1 MTTPLLKVTDLAV
14 TYNSAH
20 GPVHAVT
27 DVSFSVAPGRVTAIV
42 GESGSGKSTSAMA
55 TMGLLPANAS
65 ASGKIELNGQDL
77 NRITQQQW
85 RDVRGLKIGL
95 IPQDPGTSLNPVKT
109 IGDSVGEVLRIHRQ
123 ALGNPSKEERR
134 ATVIELLDAVGIDNP
149 ELRYNQ
155 YPHELS
161 GGMRQRALIAA
172 ALATEPDLIIA
183 DEPTSALDVTVQQ
196 TILDLI
202 DQLREDRGIGVLLI
216 THDLAVASDRADELV
231 VMQSG
236 QVKEAGLTG
245 RILGDPRHPY
255 TRRLLADAPGL
266 TNPVRQPARAR
277 KHAGASAPGTA
288 GPEAG
293 ASGSEVE
300 PEGKSPATGAARG
313 SVAHDAKARGS
324 EEPTPPLLRVSS
336 MSKQFHPARGQEA
349 FTAVDGVSF
358 SVARGTTH
366 AIVGQS
372 GSGKSTLAR
381 MICAFEEPSAG
392 TAYLEGAAINEL
404 ADKDPRQLRRRLQ
417 MVYQNPYGSLDPR
430 QSIGSAIA
438 EPLRNL
444 SSLSRTQIRAKVTEV
459 LDQVSLPESLASRR
473 AGELSGGQRQR
484 VAIARALV
492 LEPELLVLDEAVSAL
507 DVTVQARILELLNE
521 LQEELGLTYLFIS
534 HDLAVVREIS
544 DTVSVMS
551 KGRQV
556 ELGFTEE
563 IFNDPQHEFTRELL
577 RAIPGQ
583 RYREGV
589 FNLGL

>member
-55 TMGLLPANAS
+55 TMGLLPANAA

-109 IGDSVGEVLRIHRQ
+109 IGESVGEVLRIHRQ
-123 ALGNPSKEERR
+123 ALGNPSKQERR

-149 ELRYNQ
+149 ELRYDQ

-255 TRRLLADAPGL
+255 TRRLLDDAPGL
-266 TNPVRQPARAR
+266 TNPVRQPERAR
-277 KHAGASAPGTA
+277 KHKAASAPAADAPG
-288 GPEAG
+288 GEVNPE
-293 ASGSEVE
+293 E
-300 PEGKSPATGAARG
+300 KTPATPAAR
-313 SVAHDAKARGS
+313 DS
-324 EEPTPPLLRVSS
+324 EESTPPLLRVSS
-336 MSKQFHPARGQEA
+336 MSKQFQPARGQEA

-381 MICAFEEPSAG
+381 MICAFEEPSTGA
-392 TAYLEGAAINEL
+392 AYLEGAAINDL
-404 ADKDPRQLRRRLQ
+404 AAKDPRQLRRRLQ

-444 SSLSRTQIRAKVTEV
+444 SSLTRTQIRAKVTEV
-459 LDQVSLPESLASRR
+459 LDQVSLPEALANRR

-521 LQEELGLTYLFIS
+521 LQEELDLTYLFIS

-563 IFNDPQHEFTRELL
+563 IFYDPEHEFTRELL

>member
-14 TYNSAH
+14 TYNSTH

-55 TMGLLPANAS
+55 TMGLLPANAA

-85 RDVRGLKIGL
+85 RDDRGLKIGL

-109 IGDSVGEVLRIHRQ
+109 IGESVGEVLRIHRQ
-123 ALGNPSKEERR
+123 ALGNPSKQERR

-255 TRRLLADAPGL
+255 TRRLLDDAPGL
-266 TNPVRQPARAR
+266 TNPVRQPERAR
-277 KHAGASAPGTA
+277 KHKAASAAAADAP
-288 GPEAG
+288 
-293 ASGSEVE
+293 GSEAD
-300 PEGKSPATGAARG
+300 PEGTTPATPAAR
-313 SVAHDAKARGS
+313 DS
-324 EEPTPPLLRVSS
+324 EESTPPLLRVSS

-392 TAYLEGAAINEL
+392 TAYLEGAAINDL
-404 ADKDPRQLRRRLQ
+404 AAKDPRQLRRRLQ

-459 LDQVSLPESLASRR
+459 LDQVSLPEALASRR

>member
-14 TYNSAH
+14 TYNSTH

-55 TMGLLPANAS
+55 TMGLLPANAA

-85 RDVRGLKIGL
+85 RDVRGLRIGL

-109 IGDSVGEVLRIHRQ
+109 IGESVGEVLRIHRQ
-123 ALGNPSKEERR
+123 ALGNPSKQERR

-255 TRRLLADAPGL
+255 TRRLLDDAPGL
-266 TNPVRQPARAR
+266 TNPVRQPERAR
-277 KHAGASAPGTA
+277 KHKAASAAAADAP
-288 GPEAG
+288 
-293 ASGSEVE
+293 GSEAD
-300 PEGKSPATGAARG
+300 PEGTTPATPAAR
-313 SVAHDAKARGS
+313 DS
-324 EEPTPPLLRVSS
+324 EESTPPLLRVSS

-392 TAYLEGAAINEL
+392 TAYLEGAAINDL
-404 ADKDPRQLRRRLQ
+404 AAKDPRQLRRRLQ

-459 LDQVSLPESLASRR
+459 LDQVSLPEALASRR

>member
-55 TMGLLPANAS
+55 TMGLLPANAA

-85 RDVRGLKIGL
+85 RGVRGLKIGL

-109 IGDSVGEVLRIHRQ
+109 IGESVGEVLRIHRQ
-123 ALGNPSKEERR
+123 ALGNPSKQERR

-149 ELRYNQ
+149 ELRYDQ

-255 TRRLLADAPGL
+255 TRRLLDDAPGL
-266 TNPVRQPARAR
+266 TNPVRQPERAR
-277 KHAGASAPGTA
+277 KHKAASAPAADAPG
-288 GPEAG
+288 GEVNPE
-293 ASGSEVE
+293 E
-300 PEGKSPATGAARG
+300 KTPATPAAR
-313 SVAHDAKARGS
+313 DS
-324 EEPTPPLLRVSS
+324 EESTPPLLRVSS
-336 MSKQFHPARGQEA
+336 MSKQFQPARGQEA

-381 MICAFEEPSAG
+381 MICAFEEPSTGA
-392 TAYLEGAAINEL
+392 AYLEGAAINDL
-404 ADKDPRQLRRRLQ
+404 AAKDPRQLRRRLQ

-444 SSLSRTQIRAKVTEV
+444 SSLTRTQIRAKVTEV
-459 LDQVSLPESLASRR
+459 LDQVSLPEALANRR

-521 LQEELGLTYLFIS
+521 LQEELDLTYLFIS

-563 IFNDPQHEFTRELL
+563 IFYDPEHEFTRELL

>member
-14 TYNSAH
+14 TYNSTH

-55 TMGLLPANAS
+55 TMGLLPANAA

-109 IGDSVGEVLRIHRQ
+109 IGESVGEVLRIHRQ
-123 ALGNPSKEERR
+123 ALGNPSKQERR

-255 TRRLLADAPGL
+255 TRRLLDDAPGL
-266 TNPVRQPARAR
+266 TNPVRQPERAR
-277 KHAGASAPGTA
+277 KHKAASAAAADAPG
-288 GPEAG
+288 
-293 ASGSEVE
+293 SQVD
-300 PEGKSPATGAARG
+300 PEGTTPATPAAR
-313 SVAHDAKARGS
+313 DS
-324 EEPTPPLLRVSS
+324 EESTPPLLRVSS

-349 FTAVDGVSF
+349 FTAADGVSF

-392 TAYLEGAAINEL
+392 TAYLEGAAINDL
-404 ADKDPRQLRRRLQ
+404 AAKDPRQLRRRLQ

-459 LDQVSLPESLASRR
+459 LDQVSLPEALASRR

>member
-14 TYNSAH
+14 TYNSTH

-55 TMGLLPANAS
+55 TMGLLPANAA

-85 RDVRGLKIGL
+85 RDVRGLRIGL

-109 IGDSVGEVLRIHRQ
+109 IGESVGEVLRIHRQ
-123 ALGNPSKEERR
+123 ALGNPSKQERR

-255 TRRLLADAPGL
+255 TRRLLDDAPGL
-266 TNPVRQPARAR
+266 TNPVRQPERAR
-277 KHAGASAPGTA
+277 KHKAASAAAADAPG
-288 GPEAG
+288 
-293 ASGSEVE
+293 SQVD
-300 PEGKSPATGAARG
+300 PEGTTPATPAAR
-313 SVAHDAKARGS
+313 DS
-324 EEPTPPLLRVSS
+324 EESTPPLLRVSS

-349 FTAVDGVSF
+349 FTAADGVSF

-392 TAYLEGAAINEL
+392 TAYLEGAAINDL
-404 ADKDPRQLRRRLQ
+404 AAKDPRQLRRRLQ
-417 MVYQNPYGSLDPR
+417 MVNQNPYGSLDPR

-459 LDQVSLPESLASRR
+459 LDQVSLPEALASRR

>member
-85 RDVRGLKIGL
+85 RGVRGLKIGL

-123 ALGNPSKEERR
+123 ALGNPSTQERR
-134 ATVIELLDAVGIDNP
+134 ATVIELLDAVGIDHP

-266 TNPVRQPARAR
+266 TNPVRRPKRAR
-277 KHAGASAPGTA
+277 RHAGASAPATGD
-288 GPEAG
+288 PETG
-293 ASGSEVE
+293 APGSEVE
-300 PEGKSPATGAARG
+300 PEGKTPTTGVARG
-313 SVAHDAKARGS
+313 AGS
-324 EEPTPPLLRVSS
+324 ASSEAPTPPLLRVST
-336 MSKQFHPARGQEA
+336 MSKQFHTARGQEA
-349 FTAVDGVSF
+349 FTAVDDVSF

-404 ADKDPRQLRRRLQ
+404 AEKDPRQLRRRVQ

-444 SSLSRTQIRAKVTEV
+444 SSLSRPQIRAKVTEV
-459 LDQVSLPESLASRR
+459 LDQVSLPEALANRR

-521 LQEELGLTYLFIS
+521 LQEELNLTYLFIS

-563 IFNDPQHEFTRELL
+563 IFNDPQHEFTRQLL

>member
-55 TMGLLPANAS
+55 TMGLLPANAA

-109 IGDSVGEVLRIHRQ
+109 IGESVGEVLRIHRQ
-123 ALGNPSKEERR
+123 ALGNPSKQERR

-149 ELRYNQ
+149 ELRYDQ

-196 TILDLI
+196 TILALI

-255 TRRLLADAPGL
+255 TRRLLDDAPGL
-266 TNPVRQPARAR
+266 TNPVRQPERAR
-277 KHAGASAPGTA
+277 KHKAASAPAADAPG
-288 GPEAG
+288 GEVNPE
-293 ASGSEVE
+293 E
-300 PEGKSPATGAARG
+300 KTPATPAAR
-313 SVAHDAKARGS
+313 DS
-324 EEPTPPLLRVSS
+324 EESTPPLLRVSS
-336 MSKQFHPARGQEA
+336 MSKQFQPARGQEA

-381 MICAFEEPSAG
+381 MICAFEEPSTGA
-392 TAYLEGAAINEL
+392 AYLEGAAINDL
-404 ADKDPRQLRRRLQ
+404 AAKDPRQLRRRLQ

-444 SSLSRTQIRAKVTEV
+444 SSLTRTQIRAKVTEV
-459 LDQVSLPESLASRR
+459 LDQVSLPEALANRR

-521 LQEELGLTYLFIS
+521 LQEELDLTYLFIS

-563 IFNDPQHEFTRELL
+563 IFNDPEHEFTRELL

>member
-55 TMGLLPANAS
+55 TMGLLPANAA

-85 RDVRGLKIGL
+85 RGVRGLKIGL

-109 IGDSVGEVLRIHRQ
+109 IGESVGEVLRIHRQ
-123 ALGNPSKEERR
+123 ALGNPSKQERR

-149 ELRYNQ
+149 ELRYDQ

-255 TRRLLADAPGL
+255 TRRLLDDAPGL
-266 TNPVRQPARAR
+266 TNPVRQPERAR
-277 KHAGASAPGTA
+277 KHKAASAPAADAPG
-288 GPEAG
+288 GEVNPE
-293 ASGSEVE
+293 E
-300 PEGKSPATGAARG
+300 KTPATPAAR
-313 SVAHDAKARGS
+313 DS
-324 EEPTPPLLRVSS
+324 EESTPPLLRVSS
-336 MSKQFHPARGQEA
+336 MSKQFQPARGQEA

-381 MICAFEEPSAG
+381 MICAFEEPSTGA
-392 TAYLEGAAINEL
+392 AYLEGAAINDL
-404 ADKDPRQLRRRLQ
+404 AAKDPRQLRRRLQ

-444 SSLSRTQIRAKVTEV
+444 SSLTRTQIRAKVTEV
-459 LDQVSLPESLASRR
+459 LDQVSLPEALANRR

-521 LQEELGLTYLFIS
+521 LQEELDLTYLFIS

-563 IFNDPQHEFTRELL
+563 IFNDPQHDFTRQLL

>member
-55 TMGLLPANAS
+55 TMGLLPAKAA

-85 RDVRGLKIGL
+85 RGVRGLKIGL

-109 IGDSVGEVLRIHRQ
+109 IGESVGEVLRIHRQ
-123 ALGNPSKEERR
+123 ALGNPSKQERR

-149 ELRYNQ
+149 ELRYDQ

-255 TRRLLADAPGL
+255 SRRLLDDAPGL
-266 TNPVRQPARAR
+266 TNPVRQPERAR
-277 KHAGASAPGTA
+277 KHKAASAPAADAPGSQVD
-288 GPEAG
+288 PEEKA
-293 ASGSEVE
+293 
-300 PEGKSPATGAARG
+300 PATPAAR
-313 SVAHDAKARGS
+313 SS
-324 EEPTPPLLRVSS
+324 EEATPPLLRVSS

-381 MICAFEEPSAG
+381 MICAFEEPSSG
-392 TAYLEGAAINEL
+392 TAYLEGADISDL
-404 ADKDPRQLRRRLQ
+404 AAKDPRQLRRRLQ

-444 SSLSRTQIRAKVTEV
+444 SSLTRTQIRAKVTEV
-459 LDQVSLPESLASRR
+459 LDQVSLPEALANRR

-521 LQEELGLTYLFIS
+521 LQEELDLTYLFIS

>member
-55 TMGLLPANAS
+55 TMGLLPANAA
-65 ASGKIELNGQDL
+65 ASGRIELNGQDL

-123 ALGNPSKEERR
+123 ALGNPSTQERR
-134 ATVIELLDAVGIDNP
+134 ATVIELLDAVGIDHP
-149 ELRYNQ
+149 ELRYSQ

-266 TNPVRQPARAR
+266 TNPVRRPERAR
-277 KHAGASAPGTA
+277 KHVGASAPAT
-288 GPEAG
+288 G
-293 ASGSEVE
+293 APGSEVE
-300 PEGKSPATGAARG
+300 PEGKSPAIGAARG
-313 SVAHDAKARGS
+313 AEK
-324 EEPTPPLLRVSS
+324 PTPPLLRVST
-336 MSKQFHPARGQEA
+336 MSKQFHTARGQEA
-349 FTAVDGVSF
+349 FTSVDDVSF

-381 MICAFEEPSAG
+381 MICAFEKPSAG

-404 ADKDPRQLRRRLQ
+404 AEKDPRQLRRRVQ

-444 SSLSRTQIRAKVTEV
+444 SSLSRTQIREKVTGV
-459 LDQVSLPESLASRR
+459 LDQVSLPEALANRR

-521 LQEELGLTYLFIS
+521 LQEELNLTYLFIS

-563 IFNDPQHEFTRELL
+563 IFNDPQHGFTRQLL

>member
-14 TYNSAH
+14 TYNSTH

-55 TMGLLPANAS
+55 TMGLLPANAA

-109 IGDSVGEVLRIHRQ
+109 IGESVGEVLRIHRQ
-123 ALGNPSKEERR
+123 ALGNPSKQERR

-255 TRRLLADAPGL
+255 TRRLLDDAPGL
-266 TNPVRQPARAR
+266 TNPVRQPERAR
-277 KHAGASAPGTA
+277 KHKAASAAAADAP
-288 GPEAG
+288 
-293 ASGSEVE
+293 GSEAD
-300 PEGKSPATGAARG
+300 PEGTTPATPAAR
-313 SVAHDAKARGS
+313 DS
-324 EEPTPPLLRVSS
+324 EESTPPLLRVSS

-392 TAYLEGAAINEL
+392 TAYLEGAAINDL
-404 ADKDPRQLRRRLQ
+404 AAKDPRQLRRRLQ

-459 LDQVSLPESLASRR
+459 LDQVSLPEALASRR

>member
-55 TMGLLPANAS
+55 TMGLLPANAA

-109 IGDSVGEVLRIHRQ
+109 IGESVGEVLRIHRQ
-123 ALGNPSKEERR
+123 ALGNPSKQERR

-149 ELRYNQ
+149 ELRYDQ

-255 TRRLLADAPGL
+255 TRRLLDDAPGL
-266 TNPVRQPARAR
+266 TNPVRQPERAR
-277 KHAGASAPGTA
+277 KHKAASAPAADAPG
-288 GPEAG
+288 GEVNPE
-293 ASGSEVE
+293 E
-300 PEGKSPATGAARG
+300 KTPATPAAR
-313 SVAHDAKARGS
+313 DS
-324 EEPTPPLLRVSS
+324 EESTPPLLRVSS
-336 MSKQFHPARGQEA
+336 MSKQFQPARGQEA

-381 MICAFEEPSAG
+381 MICAFEEPSTGA
-392 TAYLEGAAINEL
+392 AYLEGAAINDL
-404 ADKDPRQLRRRLQ
+404 AAKDPRQLRRRLQ

-444 SSLSRTQIRAKVTEV
+444 SSLTRTQIRAKVTEV
-459 LDQVSLPESLASRR
+459 LDQVSLPEALANRR

-484 VAIARALV
+484 VAIARAMV

-507 DVTVQARILELLNE
+507 DVTVQARILELLDE
-521 LQEELGLTYLFIS
+521 LQEELDLTYLFIS

-563 IFNDPQHEFTRELL
+563 IFNDPQHDFTRQLL

>member
-55 TMGLLPANAS
+55 TMGLLPAYAA

-123 ALGNPSKEERR
+123 ALGNPSKQERR

-149 ELRYNQ
+149 ELRYDQ

-255 TRRLLADAPGL
+255 TRRLLDDAPGL
-266 TNPVRQPARAR
+266 TNPVRQPERAR
-277 KHAGASAPGTA
+277 KHKAASAPAADAPG
-288 GPEAG
+288 GEVNPE
-293 ASGSEVE
+293 E
-300 PEGKSPATGAARG
+300 KIPATPAAR
-313 SVAHDAKARGS
+313 DS
-324 EEPTPPLLRVSS
+324 EESTPPLLRVSS
-336 MSKQFHPARGQEA
+336 MSKQFQPARGQEA

-381 MICAFEEPSAG
+381 MICAFEEPSTGA
-392 TAYLEGAAINEL
+392 AYLEGAAINDL
-404 ADKDPRQLRRRLQ
+404 AAKDPRQLRRRLQ

-444 SSLSRTQIRAKVTEV
+444 SSLTRTQIRAKVTEV
-459 LDQVSLPESLASRR
+459 LDQVSLPEALANRR

-563 IFNDPQHEFTRELL
+563 IFNDPQHDFTRQLL

>member
-55 TMGLLPANAS
+55 TMGLLPANAA

-85 RDVRGLKIGL
+85 RGVRGLKIGL

-109 IGDSVGEVLRIHRQ
+109 IGESVGEVLRIHRQ
-123 ALGNPSKEERR
+123 ALGNPSKQERR

-149 ELRYNQ
+149 ELRYDQ

-255 TRRLLADAPGL
+255 TRRLLDDAPGL
-266 TNPVRQPARAR
+266 TNPVRQPERAR
-277 KHAGASAPGTA
+277 KHKAASAPAADAPG
-288 GPEAG
+288 GEVNPE
-293 ASGSEVE
+293 E
-300 PEGKSPATGAARG
+300 KTPATPAAR
-313 SVAHDAKARGS
+313 DS
-324 EEPTPPLLRVSS
+324 EESTLPLLRVSS
-336 MSKQFHPARGQEA
+336 MSKQFQPARGQEG

-381 MICAFEEPSAG
+381 MICAFEEPSTGA
-392 TAYLEGAAINEL
+392 AYLEGAAINDL
-404 ADKDPRQLRRRLQ
+404 AAKDPRQLRRRLQ

-444 SSLSRTQIRAKVTEV
+444 SSLTRTQIRAKVTEV
-459 LDQVSLPESLASRR
+459 LDQVSLPEALANRR

-521 LQEELGLTYLFIS
+521 LQGELDLTYLFIS

-563 IFNDPQHEFTRELL
+563 IFNDPEHEFTRELL

>member
-14 TYNSAH
+14 TYNSTH

-55 TMGLLPANAS
+55 TMGLLPANAA

-85 RDVRGLKIGL
+85 RDVRGLRIGL

-109 IGDSVGEVLRIHRQ
+109 IGESVGEVLRIHRQ
-123 ALGNPSKEERR
+123 ALGNPSKQERR

-255 TRRLLADAPGL
+255 TRRLLDDAPGL
-266 TNPVRQPARAR
+266 TNPVRQPERAR
-277 KHAGASAPGTA
+277 KHKAASAAAADAPG
-288 GPEAG
+288 
-293 ASGSEVE
+293 SQVD
-300 PEGKSPATGAARG
+300 PEGTTPATPAAR
-313 SVAHDAKARGS
+313 DS
-324 EEPTPPLLRVSS
+324 EESTPPLLRVSS
-336 MSKQFHPARGQEA
+336 MSEQFHPARGQEA
-349 FTAVDGVSF
+349 FTAADGVSF

-392 TAYLEGAAINEL
+392 TAYLEGAAINDL
-404 ADKDPRQLRRRLQ
+404 AAKDPRQLRRRLQ

-459 LDQVSLPESLASRR
+459 LDQVSLPEALASRR

>member
-55 TMGLLPANAS
+55 TMGLLPANAA

-85 RDVRGLKIGL
+85 RGVRGLKIGL

-123 ALGNPSKEERR
+123 ALGNPSKQERR

-255 TRRLLADAPGL
+255 TRRLLTDAPGL
-266 TNPVRQPARAR
+266 TNPVRPPERAR
-277 KHAGASAPGTA
+277 RHAGTSVPGTA
-288 GPEAG
+288 DPETG
-293 ASGSEVE
+293 TPGSEVE
-300 PEGKSPATGAARG
+300 PEGKTPSIGA
-313 SVAHDAKARGS
+313 ARGS
-324 EEPTPPLLRVSS
+324 EEPTPPLLRVST
-336 MSKQFHPARGQEA
+336 MSKQFHTARGQEA
-349 FTAVDGVSF
+349 FTAVDDVSF

-392 TAYLEGAAINEL
+392 TAYLEGADINEL
-404 ADKDPRQLRRRLQ
+404 AEKDPRQLRRRVQ

-444 SSLSRTQIRAKVTEV
+444 SSLSRPQIREKVTEV
-459 LDQVSLPESLASRR
+459 LDQVSLPEALANRR

-492 LEPELLVLDEAVSAL
+492 LEPELLALDEAVSAL
-507 DVTVQARILELLNE
+507 DVTVQARILELLDE
-521 LQEELGLTYLFIS
+521 LQEELNLTYLFIS

>member
-55 TMGLLPANAS
+55 TMGLLPANAA

-85 RDVRGLKIGL
+85 RGVRGLKIGL

-109 IGDSVGEVLRIHRQ
+109 IGESVGEVLRIHRQ
-123 ALGNPSKEERR
+123 ALGNPSKQERR

-149 ELRYNQ
+149 ELRYDQ

-255 TRRLLADAPGL
+255 TRRLLDDAPGL
-266 TNPVRQPARAR
+266 TNPVRQPERAR
-277 KHAGASAPGTA
+277 KHKAASAPAADAPG
-288 GPEAG
+288 GEVNPE
-293 ASGSEVE
+293 E
-300 PEGKSPATGAARG
+300 KTPATPAAR
-313 SVAHDAKARGS
+313 DS
-324 EEPTPPLLRVSS
+324 EESTLPLLRVSS
-336 MSKQFHPARGQEA
+336 MSKQFQPARGQEA

-381 MICAFEEPSAG
+381 MICAFEEPSTGA
-392 TAYLEGAAINEL
+392 AYLEGAAINDL
-404 ADKDPRQLRRRLQ
+404 AAKDPRQLRRRLQ

-444 SSLSRTQIRAKVTEV
+444 SSLTRTQIRAKVTEV
-459 LDQVSLPESLASRR
+459 LDQVSLPEALANRR

-521 LQEELGLTYLFIS
+521 LQGELDLTYLFIS

-563 IFNDPQHEFTRELL
+563 IFNDPEHEFTRELL

>member
-14 TYNSAH
+14 TYNSTH

-55 TMGLLPANAS
+55 TMGLLPANAA

-85 RDVRGLKIGL
+85 RDVRGLRIGL

-109 IGDSVGEVLRIHRQ
+109 IGESVGEVLRIHRQ
-123 ALGNPSKEERR
+123 ALGNPSKQERR

-255 TRRLLADAPGL
+255 TRRLLDDAPGL
-266 TNPVRQPARAR
+266 TNPVRQPERAR
-277 KHAGASAPGTA
+277 KHKAASAAAADAPG
-288 GPEAG
+288 
-293 ASGSEVE
+293 SQVD
-300 PEGKSPATGAARG
+300 PEGTTPATPAAR
-313 SVAHDAKARGS
+313 DS
-324 EEPTPPLLRVSS
+324 EESTPPLLRVSS

-349 FTAVDGVSF
+349 FTAADGVSF

-392 TAYLEGAAINEL
+392 TAYLEGAAINDL
-404 ADKDPRQLRRRLQ
+404 AAKDPRQLRRRLQ

-459 LDQVSLPESLASRR
+459 LDQVSLPEALASRR

>member
-55 TMGLLPANAS
+55 TMGLLPANAA

-85 RDVRGLKIGL
+85 RGVRGLKIGL

-109 IGDSVGEVLRIHRQ
+109 IGESVGEVLRIHCQ
-123 ALGNPSKEERR
+123 ALGNPSKQERR

-149 ELRYNQ
+149 ELRYDQ

-255 TRRLLADAPGL
+255 TRRLLDDAPGL
-266 TNPVRQPARAR
+266 TNPVRQPERAR
-277 KHAGASAPGTA
+277 KHKAASAPAADAPG
-288 GPEAG
+288 GEVNPE
-293 ASGSEVE
+293 E
-300 PEGKSPATGAARG
+300 KTPATPAAR
-313 SVAHDAKARGS
+313 DS
-324 EEPTPPLLRVSS
+324 EESTPPLLRVSS
-336 MSKQFHPARGQEA
+336 MSKQFQPARGQEA

-381 MICAFEEPSAG
+381 MICAFEEPSTGA
-392 TAYLEGAAINEL
+392 AYLEGAAINDL
-404 ADKDPRQLRRRLQ
+404 AAKDPRQLRRRLQ

-444 SSLSRTQIRAKVTEV
+444 SSLTRTQIRAKVTEV
-459 LDQVSLPESLASRR
+459 LDQVSLPEALANRR

-521 LQEELGLTYLFIS
+521 LQEELDLTYLFIS

-563 IFNDPQHEFTRELL
+563 IFNDPEHEFTRELL

>member
-55 TMGLLPANAS
+55 TMGLLPANAA

-85 RDVRGLKIGL
+85 RGVRGLKIGL

-109 IGDSVGEVLRIHRQ
+109 IGESVGEVLRIHRQ
-123 ALGNPSKEERR
+123 ALGNPSKQERR

-149 ELRYNQ
+149 ELRYDQ

-196 TILDLI
+196 TILALI

-255 TRRLLADAPGL
+255 TRRLLDDAPGL
-266 TNPVRQPARAR
+266 TNPVRQPERAR
-277 KHAGASAPGTA
+277 KHKAASAPAADAPG
-288 GPEAG
+288 GEVNPE
-293 ASGSEVE
+293 E
-300 PEGKSPATGAARG
+300 KTPATPAAR
-313 SVAHDAKARGS
+313 DS
-324 EEPTPPLLRVSS
+324 EESTPPLLRVSS
-336 MSKQFHPARGQEA
+336 MSKQFQPARGQEA

-381 MICAFEEPSAG
+381 MICAFEEPSTGA
-392 TAYLEGAAINEL
+392 AYLEGAAINDL
-404 ADKDPRQLRRRLQ
+404 AAKDPRQLRRRLQ

-444 SSLSRTQIRAKVTEV
+444 SSLTRTQIRAKVTEV
-459 LDQVSLPESLASRR
+459 LDQVSLPEALANRR

-521 LQEELGLTYLFIS
+521 LQEELDLTYLFIS

-563 IFNDPQHEFTRELL
+563 IFNDPEHEFTRELL

>member
-55 TMGLLPANAS
+55 TMGLLPANAA

-109 IGDSVGEVLRIHRQ
+109 IGESVGEVLRIHRQ
-123 ALGNPSKEERR
+123 ALGNPSKQERR

-149 ELRYNQ
+149 ELRYDQ

-196 TILDLI
+196 TILALI

-255 TRRLLADAPGL
+255 TRRLLDDAPGL
-266 TNPVRQPARAR
+266 TNLVRQPERAR
-277 KHAGASAPGTA
+277 KHKAASAPAADAPG
-288 GPEAG
+288 GEVNPE
-293 ASGSEVE
+293 E
-300 PEGKSPATGAARG
+300 KTPATPAAR
-313 SVAHDAKARGS
+313 DS
-324 EEPTPPLLRVSS
+324 EESTPPLLRVSS
-336 MSKQFHPARGQEA
+336 MSKQFQPARGQEA

-381 MICAFEEPSAG
+381 MICAFEEPSTGA
-392 TAYLEGAAINEL
+392 AYLEGAAINDL
-404 ADKDPRQLRRRLQ
+404 AAKDPRQLRRRLQ

-444 SSLSRTQIRAKVTEV
+444 SSLTRTQIRAKVTEV
-459 LDQVSLPESLASRR
+459 LDQVSLPEALANRR

-521 LQEELGLTYLFIS
+521 LQEELDLTYLFIS

-563 IFNDPQHEFTRELL
+563 IFNDPEHEFTRELL

>member
-14 TYNSAH
+14 TYNSTH

-55 TMGLLPANAS
+55 TMGLLPANAA

-85 RDVRGLKIGL
+85 RDVRGLRIGL

-109 IGDSVGEVLRIHRQ
+109 IGESVGEVLRIHRQ
-123 ALGNPSKEERR
+123 ALGNPSKQERR

-255 TRRLLADAPGL
+255 TRRLLDDAPGL
-266 TNPVRQPARAR
+266 TNPVRQPERAR
-277 KHAGASAPGTA
+277 KHKAASAAAADAPG
-288 GPEAG
+288 
-293 ASGSEVE
+293 SQVD
-300 PEGKSPATGAARG
+300 PEGTTPATPAAR
-313 SVAHDAKARGS
+313 DS
-324 EEPTPPLLRVSS
+324 EESTPPLLRVSS

-349 FTAVDGVSF
+349 FTAADGVSF

-392 TAYLEGAAINEL
+392 TAYLEGAAINDL
-404 ADKDPRQLRRRLQ
+404 AAKDPRQLRRRLQ

-430 QSIGSAIA
+430 QSIGTASA

-459 LDQVSLPESLASRR
+459 LDQVSLPEALASRR

>member
-55 TMGLLPANAS
+55 TMGLLPANAA

-123 ALGNPSKEERR
+123 ALGNPSTQERR
-134 ATVIELLDAVGIDNP
+134 ATVIELLDAVGIDQP
-149 ELRYNQ
+149 ELRYDQ

-255 TRRLLADAPGL
+255 TRRLLDDAPGL
-266 TNPVRQPARAR
+266 TNPVRQPERAR
-277 KHAGASAPGTA
+277 KHKAASAPAADAPG
-288 GPEAG
+288 GEVNPE
-293 ASGSEVE
+293 E
-300 PEGKSPATGAARG
+300 KTPATPAAR
-313 SVAHDAKARGS
+313 DS
-324 EEPTPPLLRVSS
+324 EESTPPLLRVSS
-336 MSKQFHPARGQEA
+336 MSKQFQPARGQEA

-381 MICAFEEPSAG
+381 MICAFEEPSTGA
-392 TAYLEGAAINEL
+392 AYLEGAAINDL
-404 ADKDPRQLRRRLQ
+404 AAKDPRQLRRRLQ

-444 SSLSRTQIRAKVTEV
+444 SSLTRTQIRAKVTEV
-459 LDQVSLPESLASRR
+459 LDQVSLPEALANRR

-521 LQEELGLTYLFIS
+521 LQEELDLTYLFIS

-563 IFNDPQHEFTRELL
+563 IFNDPEHEFTRELL

>member
-14 TYNSAH
+14 TYNSTH

-55 TMGLLPANAS
+55 TMGLLPANAA

-85 RDVRGLKIGL
+85 RDVRGLRIGL

-109 IGDSVGEVLRIHRQ
+109 IGESVGEVLRIHRQ
-123 ALGNPSKEERR
+123 ALGNPSKQERR

-255 TRRLLADAPGL
+255 TRRLLDDAPGL
-266 TNPVRQPARAR
+266 TNPVRQPERAR
-277 KHAGASAPGTA
+277 KHKAASAAAADAPG
-288 GPEAG
+288 
-293 ASGSEVE
+293 SQVD
-300 PEGKSPATGAARG
+300 PEGTTPATPAAR
-313 SVAHDAKARGS
+313 DS
-324 EEPTPPLLRVSS
+324 EESTPPLLRVSS

-349 FTAVDGVSF
+349 FTAADGVSF

-392 TAYLEGAAINEL
+392 TAYLEGAAINDL
-404 ADKDPRQLRRRLQ
+404 AAKDPRQLRRRLQ

-444 SSLSRTQIRAKVTEV
+444 SSLSRMQIRAKVTEV
-459 LDQVSLPESLASRR
+459 LDQVSLPEALASRR

>member
-14 TYNSAH
+14 TYNSTH

-55 TMGLLPANAS
+55 TMGLLPANAA

-85 RDVRGLKIGL
+85 RDVRGLRIGL

-109 IGDSVGEVLRIHRQ
+109 IGESVGEVLRIHRQ
-123 ALGNPSKEERR
+123 ALGNPSKQERR

-161 GGMRQRALIAA
+161 GGMWQRALIAA

-255 TRRLLADAPGL
+255 TRRLLDDAPGL
-266 TNPVRQPARAR
+266 TNPVRQPERAR
-277 KHAGASAPGTA
+277 KHKAASAAAADAPG
-288 GPEAG
+288 
-293 ASGSEVE
+293 SQVD
-300 PEGKSPATGAARG
+300 PEGTTPATPAAR
-313 SVAHDAKARGS
+313 DS
-324 EEPTPPLLRVSS
+324 EESTPPLLRVSS

-349 FTAVDGVSF
+349 FTAADGVSF

-392 TAYLEGAAINEL
+392 TAYLEGAAINDL
-404 ADKDPRQLRRRLQ
+404 AAKDPRQLRRRLQ

-459 LDQVSLPESLASRR
+459 LDQVSLPEALASRR

>member
-85 RDVRGLKIGL
+85 RGVRGLKIGL

-123 ALGNPSKEERR
+123 ALGNPSTQERR
-134 ATVIELLDAVGIDNP
+134 ATVIELLDAVGIDQP
-149 ELRYNQ
+149 ELRYDQ

-255 TRRLLADAPGL
+255 TRRLLDDAPGL
-266 TNPVRQPARAR
+266 TSPVHQPARAR
-277 KHAGASAPGTA
+277 KHAGASTPGTA
-288 GPEAG
+288 GPETG
-293 ASGSEVE
+293 APGSEVE
-300 PEGKSPATGAARG
+300 PEGKSPATRAARG
-313 SVAHDAKARGS
+313 SK
-324 EEPTPPLLRVSS
+324 EPTPPLLRVSS
-336 MSKQFHPARGQEA
+336 MSKRFHPARSQEA

-381 MICAFEEPSAG
+381 MVCAFEDPSAG
-392 TAYLEGAAINEL
+392 TAYLEGAAISEL
-404 ADKDPRQLRRRLQ
+404 AEKDPRQLRRRVQ

-444 SSLSRTQIRAKVTEV
+444 SSLSRTQIRAKVAEV
-459 LDQVSLPESLASRR
+459 LDQVSLPEALANRR

-484 VAIARALV
+484 VAIARAMV

-507 DVTVQARILELLNE
+507 DVTVQARILELLDE
-521 LQEELGLTYLFIS
+521 LQEELDLTYLFIS

-563 IFNDPQHEFTRELL
+563 IFNDPQHDFTRQLL

>member
-14 TYNSAH
+14 TYNSTH

-55 TMGLLPANAS
+55 TMGLLPANAA

-85 RDVRGLKIGL
+85 RDVRGLRIGL

-109 IGDSVGEVLRIHRQ
+109 IGESVGEVLRIHRQ
-123 ALGNPSKEERR
+123 ALGNPSKQERR

-255 TRRLLADAPGL
+255 TRRLLDDAPGL
-266 TNPVRQPARAR
+266 TNPVRQPERAR
-277 KHAGASAPGTA
+277 KHKAASAAAADAP
-288 GPEAG
+288 
-293 ASGSEVE
+293 GSEAD
-300 PEGKSPATGAARG
+300 PEGTTPATPAAR
-313 SVAHDAKARGS
+313 DS
-324 EEPTPPLLRVSS
+324 EESTPPLLRVSS

-349 FTAVDGVSF
+349 FTAADGVSF

-392 TAYLEGAAINEL
+392 TAYLEGAAINDL
-404 ADKDPRQLRRRLQ
+404 AAKDPRQLRRRLQ

-459 LDQVSLPESLASRR
+459 LDQVSLPEALASRR

>member
-27 DVSFSVAPGRVTAIV
+27 DVSFSVSPGRVTAIV

-55 TMGLLPANAS
+55 TMGLLPAKAA

-85 RDVRGLKIGL
+85 RGVRGLKIGL

-109 IGDSVGEVLRIHRQ
+109 IGESVGEVLRIHRQ
-123 ALGNPSKEERR
+123 ALGNPSKQERR

-149 ELRYNQ
+149 ELRYDQ

-255 TRRLLADAPGL
+255 TRRLLDDAPGL
-266 TNPVRQPARAR
+266 TNPVRQPERAR
-277 KHAGASAPGTA
+277 KHKAASAPAADAPGSQVD
-288 GPEAG
+288 PEEKA
-293 ASGSEVE
+293 
-300 PEGKSPATGAARG
+300 PATPAAR
-313 SVAHDAKARGS
+313 SS
-324 EEPTPPLLRVSS
+324 EEATPPLLRVSS

-381 MICAFEEPSAG
+381 MICAFEEPSSG
-392 TAYLEGAAINEL
+392 TAYLEGADISDL
-404 ADKDPRQLRRRLQ
+404 AAKDPRQLRRRLQ

-444 SSLSRTQIRAKVTEV
+444 SSLTRTQIRAKVTEV
-459 LDQVSLPESLASRR
+459 LDQVSLPEALANRR

-521 LQEELGLTYLFIS
+521 LQEELDLTYLFIS

>member
-55 TMGLLPANAS
+55 TMGLLPANAA

-85 RDVRGLKIGL
+85 RGVRGLKIGL

-109 IGDSVGEVLRIHRQ
+109 IGESVGEVLRIHRQ
-123 ALGNPSKEERR
+123 ALGNPSKQERR

-149 ELRYNQ
+149 ELRYDQ

-245 RILGDPRHPY
+245 RVLGDPRHPY
-255 TRRLLADAPGL
+255 TRRLLDDAPGL
-266 TNPVRQPARAR
+266 TNPVRQPERAR
-277 KHAGASAPGTA
+277 KHKAASAPAADAPG
-288 GPEAG
+288 GEVNPE
-293 ASGSEVE
+293 E
-300 PEGKSPATGAARG
+300 KTPATPAAR
-313 SVAHDAKARGS
+313 DS
-324 EEPTPPLLRVSS
+324 EESTLPLLRVSS
-336 MSKQFHPARGQEA
+336 MSKQFQPARGQEG

-381 MICAFEEPSAG
+381 MICAFEEPSTGA
-392 TAYLEGAAINEL
+392 AYLEGAAINDL
-404 ADKDPRQLRRRLQ
+404 AAKDPRQLRRRLQ

-444 SSLSRTQIRAKVTEV
+444 SSLTRTQIRAKVTEV
-459 LDQVSLPESLASRR
+459 LDQVSLPEALANRR

-521 LQEELGLTYLFIS
+521 LQEELDLTYLFIS

-563 IFNDPQHEFTRELL
+563 IFNDPEHEFTRELL

>member
-14 TYNSAH
+14 TYNSTH

-55 TMGLLPANAS
+55 TMGLLPANAA

-85 RDVRGLKIGL
+85 RGVRGLRIGL

-109 IGDSVGEVLRIHRQ
+109 IGESVGEVLRIHRQ
-123 ALGNPSKEERR
+123 ALGNPSKQERR

-255 TRRLLADAPGL
+255 TRRLLDDAPGL
-266 TNPVRQPARAR
+266 TNPVRQPERAR
-277 KHAGASAPGTA
+277 KHKAASAAAADAPG
-288 GPEAG
+288 
-293 ASGSEVE
+293 SQVD
-300 PEGKSPATGAARG
+300 PEGTTPATPAAR
-313 SVAHDAKARGS
+313 DS
-324 EEPTPPLLRVSS
+324 EESTPPLLRVSS

-349 FTAVDGVSF
+349 FTAADGVSF

-392 TAYLEGAAINEL
+392 TAYLEGAAINDL
-404 ADKDPRQLRRRLQ
+404 AAKDPRQLRRRLQ

-430 QSIGSAIA
+430 QSLGSAVA
-438 EPLRNL
+438 EPLRNPRTV
-444 SSLSRTQIRAKVTEV
+444 SRAQIRAKVTEV
-459 LDQVSLPESLASRR
+459 LDQVSLPEALASRR

>member
-55 TMGLLPANAS
+55 TMGLLPANAA

-109 IGDSVGEVLRIHRQ
+109 IGESVGEVLRIHRQ
-123 ALGNPSKEERR
+123 ALGNPSKQERR

-149 ELRYNQ
+149 ELRYDQ

-255 TRRLLADAPGL
+255 TRRLLDDAPGL
-266 TNPVRQPARAR
+266 TNPVRQPERAR
-277 KHAGASAPGTA
+277 KHKAASAPAADAPG
-288 GPEAG
+288 GEVNPE
-293 ASGSEVE
+293 E
-300 PEGKSPATGAARG
+300 KTPATPAAR
-313 SVAHDAKARGS
+313 DS
-324 EEPTPPLLRVSS
+324 EESTPPLLRVSS
-336 MSKQFHPARGQEA
+336 MSKQFQPARGQEA

-381 MICAFEEPSAG
+381 MICAFEEPSTGA
-392 TAYLEGAAINEL
+392 AYLEGAAINDL
-404 ADKDPRQLRRRLQ
+404 AAKDPRQLRRRLQ

-444 SSLSRTQIRAKVTEV
+444 SSLTRTQIRAKVTEV
-459 LDQVSLPESLASRR
+459 LDQVSLPEALANRR

-521 LQEELGLTYLFIS
+521 LQEELDLTYLFIS

-563 IFNDPQHEFTRELL
+563 IFNDPEHEFTRELL

>member
-55 TMGLLPANAS
+55 TMGLLPANAA

-85 RDVRGLKIGL
+85 RDVRGLRIGL

-109 IGDSVGEVLRIHRQ
+109 IGESVGEVLRIHRQ
-123 ALGNPSKEERR
+123 ALGNPSKQERR

-255 TRRLLADAPGL
+255 TRRLLDDAPGL
-266 TNPVRQPARAR
+266 TNPVRQPERAR
-277 KHAGASAPGTA
+277 KHKAASAAAADAP
-288 GPEAG
+288 
-293 ASGSEVE
+293 GSEAD
-300 PEGKSPATGAARG
+300 PEGTTPATPAAR
-313 SVAHDAKARGS
+313 DS
-324 EEPTPPLLRVSS
+324 EESTPPLLRVSS

-392 TAYLEGAAINEL
+392 TAYLEGAAINDL
-404 ADKDPRQLRRRLQ
+404 AAKDPRQLRRRLQ

-459 LDQVSLPESLASRR
+459 LDQVSLPEALASRR

-563 IFNDPQHEFTRELL
+563 IFDDPQHEFTHQLL

>member
-14 TYNSAH
+14 TYNSTH

-55 TMGLLPANAS
+55 TMGLLPANAA

-85 RDVRGLKIGL
+85 RDVRGLRIGL

-109 IGDSVGEVLRIHRQ
+109 IGESVGEVLRIHRQ
-123 ALGNPSKEERR
+123 ALGNPSKQERR

-255 TRRLLADAPGL
+255 TRRLLVDAPGL
-266 TNPVRQPARAR
+266 TNPVRQPERAR
-277 KHAGASAPGTA
+277 KHKAASAAAADAPG
-288 GPEAG
+288 
-293 ASGSEVE
+293 SQVD
-300 PEGKSPATGAARG
+300 PEGTTPATPAAR
-313 SVAHDAKARGS
+313 DS
-324 EEPTPPLLRVSS
+324 EESTPPLLRVSS

-349 FTAVDGVSF
+349 FTAADGVSF

-392 TAYLEGAAINEL
+392 TAYLEGAAINDL
-404 ADKDPRQLRRRLQ
+404 AAKDPRQLRRRLQ

-459 LDQVSLPESLASRR
+459 LDQVSLPEALASRR

>member
-14 TYNSAH
+14 TYNSTH

-55 TMGLLPANAS
+55 TMGLLPANAA

-109 IGDSVGEVLRIHRQ
+109 IGESVGEVLRIHRQ
-123 ALGNPSKEERR
+123 ALGNPSKQERR

-255 TRRLLADAPGL
+255 TRRLLDDAPGL
-266 TNPVRQPARAR
+266 TNPVRQPERAR
-277 KHAGASAPGTA
+277 KHKAASAAAADAP
-288 GPEAG
+288 
-293 ASGSEVE
+293 GSEAD
-300 PEGKSPATGAARG
+300 PEGTTPATPAAR
-313 SVAHDAKARGS
+313 DS
-324 EEPTPPLLRVSS
+324 EESTPPLLRVSS

-349 FTAVDGVSF
+349 FTAADGVSF

-392 TAYLEGAAINEL
+392 TAYLEGAAINDL
-404 ADKDPRQLRRRLQ
+404 AAKDPRQLRRRLQ

-459 LDQVSLPESLASRR
+459 LDQVSLPEALASRR

>member
-55 TMGLLPANAS
+55 TMGLLPANAA

-109 IGDSVGEVLRIHRQ
+109 IGESVGEVLRIHRQ
-123 ALGNPSKEERR
+123 ALGNPSKQERR

-149 ELRYNQ
+149 ELRYDQ

-255 TRRLLADAPGL
+255 TRRLLDDAPGL
-266 TNPVRQPARAR
+266 TNPVRQPERAR
-277 KHAGASAPGTA
+277 KHKAASAPAADAPG
-288 GPEAG
+288 GEVNPE
-293 ASGSEVE
+293 E
-300 PEGKSPATGAARG
+300 KTPATPAAR
-313 SVAHDAKARGS
+313 DS
-324 EEPTPPLLRVSS
+324 EESTPPLLRVSS
-336 MSKQFHPARGQEA
+336 MSKQFQPARGQEA

-392 TAYLEGAAINEL
+392 TAYLEGAAISEL

-444 SSLSRTQIRAKVTEV
+444 SSLSRTQIREKVTEV
-459 LDQVSLPESLASRR
+459 LDQVSLPEALANRR

-563 IFNDPQHEFTRELL
+563 IFNDPQHDFTRQLL

>member
-55 TMGLLPANAS
+55 TMGLLPANAA

-85 RDVRGLKIGL
+85 RGVRGLKIGL

-109 IGDSVGEVLRIHRQ
+109 IGESVGEVLRIHRQ
-123 ALGNPSKEERR
+123 ALGNPSKQERR

-149 ELRYNQ
+149 ELRYDQ

-255 TRRLLADAPGL
+255 TRRLLDDAPGL
-266 TNPVRQPARAR
+266 TNPVRQPERAR
-277 KHAGASAPGTA
+277 KHKAASAPAADAPG
-288 GPEAG
+288 GEVNPE
-293 ASGSEVE
+293 E
-300 PEGKSPATGAARG
+300 KTPATPAAR
-313 SVAHDAKARGS
+313 DS
-324 EEPTPPLLRVSS
+324 EESTPPLLRVSS
-336 MSKQFHPARGQEA
+336 MSKQFQPARGREA

-381 MICAFEEPSAG
+381 MICAFEEPSTGA
-392 TAYLEGAAINEL
+392 AYLEGAAINDL
-404 ADKDPRQLRRRLQ
+404 AAKDPRQLRRRLQ

-444 SSLSRTQIRAKVTEV
+444 SSLTRTQIRAKVTEV
-459 LDQVSLPESLASRR
+459 LDQVSLPEALANRR

-521 LQEELGLTYLFIS
+521 LQEELDLTYLFIS

-563 IFNDPQHEFTRELL
+563 IFNDPEHEFTRELL